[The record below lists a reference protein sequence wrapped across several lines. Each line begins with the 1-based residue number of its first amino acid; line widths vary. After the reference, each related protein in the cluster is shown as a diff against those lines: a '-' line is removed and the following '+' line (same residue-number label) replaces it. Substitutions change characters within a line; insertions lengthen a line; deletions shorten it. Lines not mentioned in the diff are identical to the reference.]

1 MSYFEMML
9 DKGLIDIAPLSF
21 IRGRTF
27 NRSIVIVDEAQ
38 NATIHELKTIITR
51 VGLESKVVLMGDTDQ
66 VDTPYIDKRSN
77 GLSIVINKMRDSG
90 LVAHV
95 HLPKGE
101 RSALATLASK
111 TL

>member
-1 MSYFEMML
+1 
-9 DKGLIDIAPLSF
+9 
-21 IRGRTF
+21 
-27 NRSIVIVDEAQ
+27 
-38 NATIHELKTIITR
+38 
-51 VGLESKVVLMGDTDQ
+51 MGDTDQ

-77 GLSIVINKMRDSG
+77 GLSIVISKMRDSG
-90 LVAHV
+90 LVSHV

>member
-1 MSYFEMML
+1 
-9 DKGLIDIAPLSF
+9 
-21 IRGRTF
+21 
-27 NRSIVIVDEAQ
+27 
-38 NATIHELKTIITR
+38 
-51 VGLESKVVLMGDTDQ
+51 MGDTDQ

-111 TL
+111 SL